1 MKKVF
6 TSLIVMLFSA
16 FTLYASSDAE
26 IKAMI
31 EKFSDVEVE
40 IKNDSLYPW
49 VAVGQDSLYN
59 PYSKEATL
67 YVTFETEYVTQLN
80 YENKSGSLYLY
91 LDNNTSTLSKGSYIP
106 SGRHTLRIVARS
118 RYYVEG
124 LSIKNVCKDSDIKAI
139 IEKFSD
145 VEVEIKNQSLYP
157 WIAVGQDSLYRPS
170 SGRGTLSVTFET
182 EYITQLNYEES
193 TWLDL
198 YLDNT
203 SELSKG
209 SYIPSGRHTL
219 RIVGGDFHNSYVKG
233 LSIKNVC
240 KDSDIK
246 AMIEK
251 FSDVEILEVKNDS
264 IYPWAAVGQDSLC
277 GKGTLSVTFESDW
290 IIQLNCETS
299 SYYAN
304 FYINDVKVSENTNI
318 SSGRHTL
325 RIVGG
330 DFRNS
335 YVKGLSIKN
344 VCKDSDIK
352 AMIEKFSDVE
362 ILEVKNDSIY
372 PWAAVGQDSLCGKG
386 TLSVTFESD
395 WIIQLN
401 CETSSYYANFYI
413 NDVKVS
419 ENTNISSGR
428 HTLKIVSR
436 YSENSYVK
444 GLSIKKVCEDNIKA
458 MIEANSDVE
467 VEVVNGNNGVDLFLT
482 SGQDTIYCPK
492 NNSAYLYVTFETDWI
507 TQLNYE
513 NIKSVSFY
521 LDNNTF
527 TLKNGCSLPS
537 GRHTLKI
544 VGSRYDDSYV
554 KGLSIKN
561 VCKDSDVEDFIK
573 SNSNVDIEMIVNGS
587 INPWYVKDN
596 VLRHSGV
603 TTSVDSD
610 TLTITYSSDKYSAF
624 YINTMLEK
632 CIVDGISVEPY
643 EPKYNVHIYS
653 RKMDPGTHTIS
664 LVDCIAS
671 ISTFSIKEIKA
682 MSPIMTSFLYPIDNS
697 LYYDLDGDGTYE
709 WLVEGGDD
717 ASDKN
722 LSKYQAIDWLS
733 LTAPTKTLDPALET
747 YKQSGS
753 MINLNNDE
761 YLDIMGTFIADSNY
775 VFTKYD
781 VNNKDIF
788 VMDCNYDGYPD
799 IIDEKNQCAYT
810 YVEGKG
816 MVKKN
821 MNIVSIDEYYQ
832 TDNSTR
838 LRTTISAALDYESHM
853 VAPDNRNKIPY
864 FYSSPRSLK
873 DTNGDG
879 IEDYHLGNK
888 LYNLLDDGTIVYQDI
903 PSPDLIDI
911 NDDGMMDM
919 IVYSSGDIY
928 LGTIKADNTYTF
940 QKLYAG
946 TQFDCIYTYDF
957 DKDNDKDML
966 FTFNHKFTGTY
977 LILLENKGDGTYN
990 NYEYFYSTN
999 INFDYCVDYDSDGKY
1014 ELIGAESESRSLCT
1028 VEIDGVNISETPEYL
1043 GIAHIIYSDNR
1054 QFHVVDNDNDGIME
1068 VSSKGSN
1075 SSSDPTSYYM
1085 LLSDVV
1091 NEKPDQPK
1099 SPILSYESATGIL
1112 SITWE
1117 PGTDKESSP
1126 VDLTYDLRIGTEPG
1140 MGDIY
1145 YSHSLPDGTRRN
1157 TIGGNQGS
1165 NRYRIFNTNTWKAGK
1180 YYISIQTVDP
1190 NNRGS
1195 LFSEEVVFEKTTHAN
1210 SFELSY
1216 DNPICKGTVCT
1227 INLHPSVLYDAS
1239 HYLTYDD
1246 GTLIEKTDNGLT
1258 YKVAFSTAGNK
1269 TIALYS
1275 DNKSG
1280 VATKVSEKNIVV
1292 HDVSTFEKLTEYTSC
1307 TVAFDMDEDG
1317 YMEFYGGHIDKVN
1330 YVSYDAQG
1338 NINPINKMWNQHS
1351 DVDDRILADINKD
1364 GRCDIVGSGGTLFLN
1379 AGNKNMSITTDAVY
1393 LLNMEYVFD
1402 LNNDGYLDM
1411 IRVSDSNIEN
1421 YDIWI
1426 NTGDYIN
1433 YYVYHEILD
1442 HSLYGGGH
1450 YRRFYTNEYEYR
1462 DFTNDG
1468 LVDILYYYK
1477 KDSEY
1482 MYVVHENNGDF
1493 TFTAADTLCILDRE
1507 IGDIQDFDNDGILDV
1522 YVYVSVN
1529 GHTDAY
1535 IIWGDGGGITYIG
1548 EPGSVY
1554 HDINNDGYID
1564 IKYYSTAFLIYPN
1577 HEIEIV
1583 EEYGGGST
1591 DYKPF
1596 VTPDGSLRFYN
1607 CVYNTNNT
1615 RPLAPTNITAGH
1627 SPKGIMISWEHSQ
1640 DAETP
1645 EIRMRYNISI
1655 KRKGQTG
1662 EGSYL
1667 ISPCNSTKNGVHVPN
1682 TMPLIDGN
1690 NFFIPTASIPA
1701 GEYEVQ
1707 VQGVDLQCLESDFSE
1722 VFELVVGETIAIDAP
1737 PTTGEGVWTTIKIAS
1752 NVDTTVDWDGGKV
1765 VSSSGNNYVIVWYYE
1780 GIKNITA
1787 GGHTQKINVV
1797 ASPNPLFSIPS
1808 DVMANYTVNIEAEN
1822 INSGKWSIST
1832 GSKSY
1837 TELNKSDY
1845 VKIVSTDNENMT
1857 VTFLMEGKY
1866 IIRRVITN
1874 EYGEFTCEKTVQ
1886 VEGGYIPEIST
1897 VTNTDG
1903 HYNIIWNKASDLP
1916 EEITGYRLYKETSM
1930 TDVYD
1935 LICETSL
1942 DETSYIDLSSSPD
1955 IQSSRYAMSY
1965 VTTYGESAKSSPHQG
1980 VHVMINR
1987 GVGNTWNLAWMK
1999 YEGRKI
2005 NQYRIWRGTSPDN
2018 LSVIAELSG
2027 SMTSYSDMMTN
2038 DEVNYYAVEVIF
2050 AEQET
2055 PLRSRSQVSSNSSM
2069 SNIVSTKSYN
2079 EVVFVESI
2087 EIYGNDIYSGS
2098 GGISEMYA
2106 YVQPYYASY
2115 NAVNWVIEQGEDIAT
2130 IDANGVLKANG
2141 IANGEVLVRAYALDG
2156 SGVYAEKTINISGF
2170 KDTFTVTYIIDGN
2183 VVHTQS
2189 VKYGNTIT
2197 AVEAPYKEGH
2207 TFNGWENMPATM
2219 PAKDITIYGSY
2230 TVNYYT
2236 LTYMLDNEFYASESV
2251 MYGAHITLLSNL
2263 TKEGYTFSGWQT
2275 NYNIMPAHDVTVYGK
2290 FTVNSYDM
2298 IYYVDDV
2305 EYKRYTL
2312 EYGAAI
2318 TPEEDPIK
2326 EGYTFGGWSEIPE
2339 IMPAHN
2345 VEVYGNF
2352 SINTYQL
2359 TYVVE
2364 GEVYATDSLAYN
2376 STIVPVEGPEREGY
2390 TFSWLDVPTT
2400 MPAHDVTVYGEF
2412 TVNSYDLIYY
2422 VDDVEYKRYT
2432 LEYGVAI
2439 TPEEGPT
2446 KEGYTFRGWSEIPEV
2461 MPAHN
2466 VEVFG
2471 SFSINT
2477 YQLTYVVEGEVYA
2490 TDSLAYNSTIV
2501 PVEGPEREGYT
2512 FSWLDVPTT
2521 MPAHDVTVYGEFTVN
2536 SYDLIYYVDDVE
2548 YKRYTLEYGVAITPE
2563 EDPTKEGYT
2572 FSGWSDIPETMPA
2585 HDVTVNGKFA
2595 VNSYDLIYYVDDVEY
2610 KRYTLEYGVAIT
2622 PEEDPIKEGYDFS
2635 GWSDIPETMPAHDV
2649 EVFGSF
2655 TVGVD
2660 EYISNDID
2668 NIHKIFYENQ
2678 IYIIRDNKVYNIHG
2692 MELPDM
2698 KDKLGIVE

>member
-6 TSLIVMLFSA
+6 TILTLMLFSVLS
-16 FTLYASSDAE
+16 LYASSDAD

-59 PYSKEATL
+59 PYTKGVTL

-80 YENKSGSLYLY
+80 YENKSGLLSFY

-106 SGRHTLRIVARS
+106 SGRHTLRIVNKYFTIS
-118 RYYVEG
+118 CVVE
-124 LSIKNVCKDSDIKAI
+124 
-139 IEKFSD
+139 
-145 VEVEIKNQSLYP
+145 
-157 WIAVGQDSLYRPS
+157 
-170 SGRGTLSVTFET
+170 
-182 EYITQLNYEES
+182 
-193 TWLDL
+193 
-198 YLDNT
+198 
-203 SELSKG
+203 
-209 SYIPSGRHTL
+209 
-219 RIVGGDFHNSYVKG
+219 G

-251 FSDVEILEVKNDS
+251 FSDVEVEIKNDS
-264 IYPWAAVGQDSLC
+264 LYPWVTVGQDSLC
-277 GKGTLSVTFESDW
+277 GKGTLSVTFESDY
-290 IIQLNCETS
+290 ITQLN
-299 SYYAN
+299 Y
-304 FYINDVKVSENTNI
+304 DVKYGVSFSLDNNTSTLSKGYYI
-318 SSGRHTL
+318 PSGRHTL
-325 RIVGG
+325 KIVGS
-330 DFRNS
+330 DYSDS

-344 VCKDSDIK
+344 VFKDSGIK

-362 ILEVKNDSIY
+362 VEIKNDSLYQWI
-372 PWAAVGQDSLCGKG
+372 AVGQDSLYNPFGKKA
-386 TLSVTFESD
+386 TLYVTFESD
-395 WIIQLN
+395 YITQLN
-401 CETSSYYANFYI
+401 YDVTYGVSYYLDNNTSTLSKGSYI
-413 NDVKVS
+413 P
-419 ENTNISSGR
+419 SGR
-428 HTLKIVSR
+428 HTLKIVSS
-436 YSENSYVK
+436 YNYSYVK

-492 NNSAYLYVTFETDWI
+492 NNRAYLYVTFETDWI

-513 NIKSVSFY
+513 NIESVSFY
-521 LDNNTF
+521 LDNNTSK
-527 TLKNGCSLPS
+527 LSIGSYIPS

-544 VGSRYDDSYV
+544 VGSSYDDSYV

-561 VCKDSDVEDFIK
+561 FCKDSDVEDFIK
-573 SNSNVDIEMIVNGS
+573 ANSDVDIEMIVNGS
-587 INPWYVKDN
+587 IYPWYVKDN
-596 VLRHSGV
+596 ALRNSGR
-603 TTSVDSD
+603 SD
-610 TLTITYSSDKYSAF
+610 TLSITYSSDKYSAF
-624 YINTMLEK
+624 YIAERLEK

-643 EPKYNVHIYS
+643 EPKYNIYIYS

-664 LVDCIAS
+664 LVGGDYLS
-671 ISTFSIKEIKA
+671 NSNFSIKEIKA
-682 MSPIMTSFLYPIDNS
+682 MSPITTSFLYPIDNS

-709 WLVEGGDD
+709 WLVEGGDN

-722 LSKYQAIDWLS
+722 LSKYQAIDWTS

-838 LRTTISAALDYESHM
+838 LRTTISAALDYGSHM

-919 IVYSSGDIY
+919 VVYSATGDIY

-977 LILLENKGDGTYN
+977 LILLENKGDGTYD

-1112 SITWE
+1112 SISWE

-1210 SFELSY
+1210 SFELSH

-1258 YKVAFSTAGNK
+1258 YKVTFSTAGNK

-1338 NINPINKMWNQHS
+1338 NINPINKMWNKHS
-1351 DVDDRILADINKD
+1351 DVDNHRLLADINKD
-1364 GRCDIVGSGGTLFLN
+1364 GRCDIVARSDYNTGKTLFLN
-1379 AGNKNMSITTDAVY
+1379 TGNKNMSITTNAVD
-1393 LLNMEYVFD
+1393 LIISEFDMERVVD

-1411 IRVSDSNIEN
+1411 IKDSDSNIEN

-1442 HSLYGGGH
+1442 HSLYEG
-1450 YRRFYTNEYEYR
+1450 YYSRCYANEYDFR

-1468 LVDILYYYK
+1468 LVDILCYYK

-1493 TFTAADTLCILDRE
+1493 TFTAADTLCVLDRE
-1507 IGDIQDFDNDGILDV
+1507 IREIQDFDNDGILDV

-1535 IIWGDGGGITYIG
+1535 IIWGDGSDITYINHG
-1548 EPGSVY
+1548 Y
-1554 HDINNDGYID
+1554 NHFCDINNDGYID
-1564 IKYYSTAFLIYPN
+1564 IMELNDHTASLIYPN

-1583 EEYGGGST
+1583 EKYYEVFFG
-1591 DYKPF
+1591 DYTPF
-1596 VTPDGSLRFYN
+1596 VTPDGSLRISN
-1607 CVYNTNNT
+1607 CVYHTNNT
-1615 RPLAPTNITAGH
+1615 RPSAPTNITAGH

-1645 EIRMRYNISI
+1645 GIRMRYNISI

-1662 EGSYL
+1662 EGAYL

-1737 PTTGEGVWTTIKIAS
+1737 PTTGEGVWTTIKIAT
-1752 NVDTTVDWDGGKV
+1752 NVDTTVDWDGGEV

-1874 EYGEFTCEKTVQ
+1874 EYGEFTDEKTVQ

-2197 AVEAPYKEGH
+2197 AVEAPYKEGY

-2439 TPEEGPT
+2439 TPEE
-2446 KEGYTFRGWSEIPEV
+2446 
-2461 MPAHN
+2461 
-2466 VEVFG
+2466 
-2471 SFSINT
+2471 
-2477 YQLTYVVEGEVYA
+2477 
-2490 TDSLAYNSTIV
+2490 
-2501 PVEGPEREGYT
+2501 
-2512 FSWLDVPTT
+2512 
-2521 MPAHDVTVYGEFTVN
+2521 
-2536 SYDLIYYVDDVE
+2536 
-2548 YKRYTLEYGVAITPE
+2548 
-2563 EDPTKEGYT
+2563 DPTKEGYT